1 MAPALPF
8 ITAGLGV
15 MQYMQQGAVG
25 DFNEA
30 VQNRNAQIADQ
41 EAKQIEQQNVWD
53 LNQFN
58 QRFNQL
64 QGTAVTKIAK
74 SGVTESGSG
83 LRVLRA
89 NAEQAE
95 LNKNIMEY
103 NSKVQSGKKLEQ
115 ANYFRMQGQM
125 AQQQARLAQI
135 GTLFSTGS
143 SLLGM
148 QGGLPKFDGA
158 SSMAQWQSNPTGYSG
173 SF

>member
-1 MAPALPF
+1 MGLEAAVL
-8 ITAGLGV
+8 GLGAA
-15 MQYMQQGAVG
+15 QFIAQGAAG
-25 DFNEA
+25 DFNQA
-30 VQNRNAQIADQ
+30 VQERNALIAEQ
-41 EAKQIEQQNVWD
+41 EAKQIEQQTVWD

-64 QGTAVTKIAK
+64 QGTTVTKIAK
-74 SGVTESGSG
+74 SGVIESGSG

-115 ANYFRMQGQM
+115 ANYFRIQGQM
-125 AQQQARLAQI
+125 AQQQAQLAQL
-135 GTLFSTGS
+135 GTLFSAGS
-143 SLLGM
+143 SLLSM
-148 QGGLPKFDGA
+148 QGGFPKFDGA
-158 SSMAQWQSNPTGYSG
+158 SSMAQWQSNPTGWSG